1 MRRNGLF
8 SFVHDEI
15 DADKI
20 FFDLVP
26 MGFFKSKYVEAQ
38 GRGVHIR
45 TSVHGE
51 AGVMY
56 VIVPCYKQK
65 QAKKFALARDFV
77 IFSFLVPF
85 QILMGNF
92 QVPKSLFL
100 AQCACNKCFFA
111 FLGVGSARRS
121 MRCLGTFGLYAVLQ
135 HAQ

>member
-1 MRRNGLF
+1 
-8 SFVHDEI
+8 
-15 DADKI
+15 
-20 FFDLVP
+20 
-26 MGFFKSKYVEAQ
+26 MGFFLHLNMSRLQ

-111 FLGVGSARRS
+111 FLGVGGARRS
-121 MRCLGTFGLYAVLQ
+121 MRCLGILGLYAVLQ

>member
-1 MRRNGLF
+1 
-8 SFVHDEI
+8 
-15 DADKI
+15 
-20 FFDLVP
+20 
-26 MGFFKSKYVEAQ
+26 MGFFLHLNMSRLQ

-100 AQCACNKCFFA
+100 AQCVCNICFFA

-121 MRCLGTFGLYAVLQ
+121 MRCLGTLGLYAVLQ

>member
-85 QILMGNF
+85 QIRMGNF
-92 QVPKSLFL
+92 QVPKSLFWL
-100 AQCACNKCFFA
+100 SAPAINFFLHSWALEVRVVLCAA
-111 FLGVGSARRS
+111 
-121 MRCLGTFGLYAVLQ
+121 
-135 HAQ
+135 